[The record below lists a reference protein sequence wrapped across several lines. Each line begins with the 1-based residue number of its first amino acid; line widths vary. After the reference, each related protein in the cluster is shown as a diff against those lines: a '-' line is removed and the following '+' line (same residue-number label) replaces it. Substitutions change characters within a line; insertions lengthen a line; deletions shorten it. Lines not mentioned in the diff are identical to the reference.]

1 MKCYFEA
8 QQLHLSACRC
18 HLSTAMSAERVTQE
32 GVPLCAFSTH
42 KVLHDANVYRLR
54 LSLALLQ
61 GDLLA
66 PCH

>member
-18 HLSTAMSAERVTQE
+18 HLSTAMSAKRVTQE

-42 KVLHDANVYRLR
+42 KVLHQCESVSRRL
-54 LSLALLQ
+54 LALLQ